1 MFSETDNVKIFEL
14 KITND
19 IEFHRQRGTILTW
32 KGKDEEEDDDEEV
45 EEERERMPLLSRRR
59 KKKRQLSS
67 SSCWMTAALAV
78 PPTFQLRFAGIQF
91 GDGAGPQRG
100 QFRCRGKGH
109 GPPHLLLKATNV
121 VPLLHSKQ
129 RHRAREKT
137 RRQKKTSKTVQRHR
151 PAWHRQAGRMP
162 VSTPLCNVNPQTK
175 WAYLCSVQQKRKL
188 KNKRKEEEGKNERC
202 CPPLLAFTI
211 NRVGQ
216 PAQPIPKEVA
226 GSNVSPDTPSFYT

>member
-1 MFSETDNVKIFEL
+1 MTK
-14 KITND
+14 K
-19 IEFHRQRGTILTW
+19 W
-32 KGKDEEEDDDEEV
+32 
-45 EEERERMPLLSRRR
+45 RRR
-59 KKKRQLSS
+59 ENGCLCCLEEGNTNRQLSS
-67 SSCWMTAALAV
+67 SSCWMAAALAV

-109 GPPHLLLKATNV
+109 GLPHLLLKATNV
-121 VPLLHSKQ
+121 MPLLHSKQ
-129 RHRAREKT
+129 RHRARGEKHEG
-137 RRQKKTSKTVQRHR
+137 KKTSKTVQRHR

-226 GSNVSPDTPSFYT
+226 GSNVSPDTPFFLYLIWIPHRIPVRMKIFDGRSIVR

>member
-1 MFSETDNVKIFEL
+1 MLVGE
-14 KITND
+14 
-19 IEFHRQRGTILTW
+19 G
-32 KGKDEEEDDDEEV
+32 KGAEDDDEEV

-59 KKKRQLSS
+59 KTKRQLSS
-67 SSCWMTAALAV
+67 SSCWMAAALAV

-109 GPPHLLLKATNV
+109 GLPHLLLKATNV
-121 VPLLHSKQ
+121 MPLLHSKQ
-129 RHRAREKT
+129 RHRARGEKHEGKKKHLKQCKGTGLPGTVRLGECRSAHRYATST
-137 RRQKKTSKTVQRHR
+137 RKQNGLTYAAFSKN
-151 PAWHRQAGRMP
+151 A
-162 VSTPLCNVNPQTK
+162 NF
-175 WAYLCSVQQKRKL
+175 

-226 GSNVSPDTPSFYT
+226 GSNVSPDTPFFYT